1 MKKNLLTI
9 IMLALLI
16 VNIVLTGVMM
26 FSVMGTNKKTIELVS
41 NIATV
46 MNLQLTTPGGEEDA
60 VQQVSL
66 SNTEVYKLGSSM
78 TIPLADEEGEEE
90 GSSGNPRYI
99 MFEVA
104 LSMDKK
110 NKDFKK
116 YGKEEELLSRE
127 SLIQDAITSVV
138 ASHTETECR
147 NDFEGLK
154 AEILQS
160 IQNLFDSDFIYNIS
174 ISQVKYG

>member
-1 MKKNLLTI
+1 
-9 IMLALLI
+9 
-16 VNIVLTGVMM
+16 
-26 FSVMGTNKKTIELVS
+26 
-41 NIATV
+41 
-46 MNLQLTTPGGEEDA
+46 
-60 VQQVSL
+60 
-66 SNTEVYKLGSSM
+66 M
-78 TIPLADEEGEEE
+78 TIPLADEEAEGE
-90 GSSGNPRYI
+90 GGNSGNPRYI

-154 AEILQS
+154 AEILQA